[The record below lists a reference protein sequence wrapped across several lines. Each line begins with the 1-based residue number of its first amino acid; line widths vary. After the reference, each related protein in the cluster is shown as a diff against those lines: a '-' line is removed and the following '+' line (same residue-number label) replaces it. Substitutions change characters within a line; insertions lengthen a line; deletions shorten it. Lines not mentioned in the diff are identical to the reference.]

1 MSKNRFKGF
10 NVEESSS
17 TRVELPVD
25 VGSDP
30 NQFGSISQYKPN
42 LIDKIGDKMPKG
54 VMTDLLK
61 GLYRGADDITFG
73 LLPSGNYQSDSRVSD
88 MAEKLSWGLSPKGVG
103 KSAKYVVSGG
113 TPVSRLIANSVQP
126 IKYTD
131 KWSELKRVL
140 TNPKSFK
147 EAVIDD
153 IPQYALN
160 NNFQDRLFAWRKK
173 LGLGKP
179 NPKYNDILDPRWK
192 NEQMWLKD
200 QFPEIPLEKYKG
212 SVTPIDKIW
221 NKFGKNPDGSYYYK
235 NPKDY
240 FKGQEGEFG
249 KYGIHS
255 LFGSYARRP
264 KTRKGIKYEDY
275 QDNWDFGFNRTMKEY
290 TKENK
295 RLSKN
300 PLSNTFGNLPLTYS
314 GQTKKVLMQRYLADK
329 LTKPLMFKGSAK
341 VQ

>member
-30 NQFGSISQYKPN
+30 SQFGSISQYKPN

-54 VMTDLLK
+54 VITDLLK

-73 LLPSGNYQSDSRVSD
+73 ALPSGNYQSDSRVSD

-126 IKYTD
+126 VGYTD
-131 KWSELKRVL
+131 KWSNLSRVL
-140 TNPKSFK
+140 KSPKLFK

-153 IPQYALN
+153 IPQYILGGHT
-160 NNFQDRLFAWRKK
+160 QDRLFAWRKK
-173 LGLGKP
+173 LGLSKP
-179 NPKYNDILDPRWK
+179 NKKYDKVLK
-192 NEQMWLKD
+192 NYGE
-200 QFPEIPLEKYKG
+200 E
-212 SVTPIDKIW
+212 SIDDIW
-221 NKFGKNPDGSYYYK
+221 NKFGKNPDGSYFYK
-235 NPKDY
+235 RSKDY
-240 FKGQEGEFG
+240 REGLAKGGQH
-249 KYGIHS
+249 K
-255 LFGSYARRP
+255 LFGSYVRKPRTETFKYTSMDDLDNY
-264 KTRKGIKYEDY
+264 KTKTVKYEDY
-275 QDNWDFGFNRTMKEY
+275 EDNWDFAFNNPIKNLLEGSYYITNQGTHYR
-290 TKENK
+290 NK
-295 RLSKN
+295 QNLS
-300 PLSNTFGNLPLTYS
+300 TLT
-314 GQTKKVLMQRYLADK
+314 QRYLADK